1 MSAVKRA
8 GSAGRLPASYF
19 DRLYASDPD
28 PWSFESSP
36 YERDKYAATLAA
48 LGPPERRFP
57 SAFEAGCSIGVLTER
72 LAPRCDHLLAVDL
85 SPLAVELA
93 QERLR
98 DQPHVRV
105 ERRPLPEELP
115 AGRFDLVV
123 CSEILYYWSA
133 RLLDAALDDLANLI
147 TPGGSLV
154 AVHWRPRT
162 RDYPQLGDEVHD
174 RLAEGLPGL
183 AHPLS
188 VTEPQYRLD
197 RWDRPA

>member
-1 MSAVKRA
+1 MSAVERPTPV
-8 GSAGRLPASYF
+8 GRLPASYF

-28 PWSFESSP
+28 PWGFESSP

-48 LGPPERRFP
+48 LGPPERRFAR
-57 SAFEAGCSIGVLTER
+57 AFEAGCSIGVLTHR
-72 LAPRCDHLLAVDL
+72 LAPRCDDLLAVDL
-85 SPLAVELA
+85 SPPAVERA
-93 QERLR
+93 QARLR
-98 DQPHVRV
+98 DQTHVRV
-105 ERRPLPEELP
+105 ERSALPEELP
-115 AGRFDLVV
+115 DGRFDLVV

-133 RLLDAALDDLANLI
+133 GLLDAAMDDLANLI
-147 TPGGSLV
+147 APGGSLV

-174 RLAEGLPGL
+174 RLAEGLGGL

-188 VTEPQYRLD
+188 VTEPQYRLE